1 MKYFILLI
9 LTFLV
14 ASCKNTV
21 ETKQMDG
28 TYVDGKLVYVII
40 IDSCEYIRVGRGN
53 ETWGSHKGNCRFC
66 AARDA
71 VNRQDTSSWRT
82 TIR

>member
-1 MKYFILLI
+1 MKNYILLI

-28 TYVDGKLVYVII
+28 TYIEGNYVYVIV
-40 IDSCEYIRVGRGN
+40 IDSCEYVKIGHST
-53 ETWGSHKGNCRFC
+53 EAWGSHKGNCRLC

-71 VNRQDTSSWRT
+71 ANRQDTSSWRT
-82 TIR
+82 TTR